1 MTHGSPGPAAPVAVG
16 PPPVLVLVAPQ
27 DIVNIAS
34 AVRIAK
40 NFGIT
45 ELRLVN
51 PEIFDAYRIEGIAH
65 NTADLVERI
74 EIVDSLEEALRD
86 CTFSAVLTGRERAA
100 KRRILRPRD
109 AAAEV
114 VARSA
119 AGRVAI
125 VAGRED
131 SGLTNEELDRCSLL
145 VTISTDPTYTS
156 LNIAQAVAIMCHE
169 VWVARGGDAIPF
181 KPPRH
186 EAEPA
191 TGDQLEKLFA
201 NWAGALW
208 AIEFFKTRRTEMVM
222 RSFREILHRAELDGR
237 EASLI
242 RAMGIEIRRFMER
255 KGVAAAE
262 PGTESTPRLTS
273 DVES

>member
-1 MTHGSPGPAAPVAVG
+1 MTHEGPGPAPPVPLA

-74 EIVDSLEEALRD
+74 EIVDSLEAALHD

-114 VARSA
+114 VGRSS
-119 AGRVAI
+119 AGKVAL

-131 SGLTNEELDRCSLL
+131 SGLTNDELDRCSLL

-169 VWVARGGDAIPF
+169 IWVARGGDAIAF

-186 EAEPA
+186 EAPPA
-191 TGDQLEKLFA
+191 TGVQLEQLFA
-201 NWAGALW
+201 DWTRALW
-208 AIEFFKTRRTEMVM
+208 SIEFFKTRRTEMVM
-222 RSFREILHRAELDGR
+222 RSFREIVHRAELDGR

-255 KGVAAAE
+255 KGVAAPE
-262 PGTESTPRLTS
+262 PAPEPRPAVARDAGS
-273 DVES
+273 